1 MDLSIVIV
9 NYNVKHFLQQ
19 CLQSVLDASKNID
32 AEIFVVDNKSV
43 DGSVEMVRQNFP
55 SVTLIANQENLGFS
69 KANNLAIR
77 QSTGEY
83 VLLLNPDTV
92 VQEDTFEKCL
102 QYARS
107 KKDLG
112 GLGIKMID
120 GSGAYLPESKR
131 GLPSPWTAFYKMLG
145 LSSLFPKSKKF
156 SRYYLGHLSKDENN
170 EIEILSGAFMFMKKA
185 CLDKVGLLDEDFFMY
200 GEDIDLSYRILKG
213 CYSNH

>member
-131 GLPSPWTAFYKMLG
+131 GLPSPWTATT
-145 LSSLFPKSKKF
+145 
-156 SRYYLGHLSKDENN
+156 
-170 EIEILSGAFMFMKKA
+170 
-185 CLDKVGLLDEDFFMY
+185 
-200 GEDIDLSYRILKG
+200 
-213 CYSNH
+213 